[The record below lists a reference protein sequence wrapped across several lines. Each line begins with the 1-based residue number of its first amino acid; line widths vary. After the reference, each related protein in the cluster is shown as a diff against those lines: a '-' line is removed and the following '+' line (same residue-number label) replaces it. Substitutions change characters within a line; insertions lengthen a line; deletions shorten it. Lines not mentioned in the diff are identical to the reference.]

1 MSHTVSFY
9 HSCRS
14 VLDRM
19 QTISGLDQYMK
30 EYTDSEDP
38 LEKLQYICRQ
48 GSSLCLLFN
57 LLRPAAAIKLNRNF
71 SLVSVNNLKVYV
83 YDFLIACRQH
93 LHLSEDD
100 LFTITD
106 LYQEDTSGFVKVVDT
121 VNKLLDLLEEE
132 GIITSK
138 GPFSQPPTP
147 APPKDTRDKVVFEL
161 LETERKYV
169 QHLQTLQH
177 YMRELQRQ
185 KILSLDTSQRIFGN
199 LNSLID
205 FQLRFLI
212 RLESHAERP
221 PQQQRIGNLFLQ
233 SEHAFSVYEPF
244 CANIQR
250 AQELVLQHTPR
261 LQLLSQP
268 IQPSELPSMLIKP
281 VQRVCKYPLLM
292 QQLIKSTPTDWDYYE
307 ETEEGL
313 KAIQRV
319 ASKVNEAQRLQ
330 ENKEILKGLTVRIKD
345 PKGLSFE
352 SFGPLL
358 LIDKFV
364 VSRADTEKEM
374 LVFLFE
380 KSMLICKERK
390 KDTKQT
396 TKKRHEEGDLSVRG
410 IILTS
415 RIVQVNKTTSDGQW
429 SLRVFW
435 SQKVNASSSL
445 LQSFNLQSFTLK
457 CRHSEQQEQWEECL
471 NRLVEMEKRLSREHK
486 RETRAARHASEDQY
500 THAQSPCTATN
511 PTKDDDMAML
521 LPFSP
526 VSSRFPSSSS
536 ASTLSSNSD
545 QYLRSDEE
553 ETGMLYS
560 SSSIHLKR
568 AVSTEEISLHS
579 EGDTYTRARSWSSTD
594 VHSPSLDTLYGRAP
608 AINSRTVYKP
618 KPDTRYQEDIRV
630 TLHYRSKTFRI
641 SVPEKVD
648 YEELLHR
655 IEGCIPL
662 RGCDINSRLGLK
674 YEDEEG
680 DLITITSNEDLRIGW
695 ENQANN
701 NDVAFYVT
709 C

>member
-1 MSHTVSFY
+1 M
-9 HSCRS
+9 
-14 VLDRM
+14 
-19 QTISGLDQYMK
+19 
-30 EYTDSEDP
+30 
-38 LEKLQYICRQ
+38 
-48 GSSLCLLFN
+48 
-57 LLRPAAAIKLNRNF
+57 LRPTAAIRLNRNF
-71 SLVSVNNLKVYV
+71 PIVSVNNLKVYV

-106 LYQEDTSGFVKVVDT
+106 LYQEDTSGFVKVVHT

-132 GIITSK
+132 GIIISN

-169 QHLQTLQH
+169 QHLQTLQY

-185 KILSLDTSQRIFGN
+185 QLISLDTSHRIFGN
-199 LNSLID
+199 LNSLLD

-212 RLESHAERP
+212 RLESHVECP

-233 SEHAFSVYEPF
+233 CEHAFSVYEPF

-250 AQELVLQHTPR
+250 AQDLVIQHTPR
-261 LQLLSQP
+261 LQLLSH
-268 IQPSELPSMLIKP
+268 IILPSELPSMLIKP
-281 VQRVCKYPLLM
+281 VQRVCKYPLLV
-292 QQLIKSTPTDWDYYE
+292 QQLVKSMPAEWNYYQ

-313 KAIQRV
+313 RAIQRV

-330 ENKEILKGLTVRIKD
+330 ENKQIVKDLTIRIKD

-352 SFGPLL
+352 AFGPLL

-364 VSRADTEKEM
+364 ISRADTEKEM

-390 KDTKQT
+390 KDASKPA
-396 TKKRHEEGDLSVRG
+396 KKRYEEGDLSVRG

-415 RIVQVNKTTSDGQW
+415 RIVQINKTSSDALGQW

-435 SQKVNASSSL
+435 SQKVNAPSSI

-457 CRHSEQQEQWEECL
+457 CRNSEQQEQWEEFL
-471 NRLVEMEKRLSREHK
+471 NRLVEMEKHLSREHK
-486 RETRAARHASEDQY
+486 REIRTARHASEDQY
-500 THAQSPCTATN
+500 THAQSPCSATN
-511 PTKDDDMAML
+511 PAKDDDMPLL

-526 VSSRFPSSSS
+526 TSSRFPSSSS

-553 ETGMLYS
+553 EAAMLCS
-560 SSSIHLKR
+560 NNLNLKR
-568 AVSTEEISLHS
+568 AVSSENITFHS

-594 VHSPSLDTLYGRAP
+594 VHPPSLDTLYGRAP
-608 AINSRTVYKP
+608 AINSRTIYKP
-618 KPDTRYQEDIRV
+618 KPDTRYQEDIQV
-630 TLHYRSKTFRI
+630 TLHCRSKTFRI
-641 SVPEKVD
+641 SVPDRVD
-648 YEELLHR
+648 YDELLQR

-662 RGCDINSRLGLK
+662 RGFDINSRLGLK

-701 NDVAFYVT
+701 SDVAFYVT